1 MWWWKRATRGSGTRE
16 RKKEEEKKKRE
27 ERVDPREYNTRLSVV
42 SINLGKGKFAN
53 YNKILASTPPG
64 IPASGFRDRFS
75 RFGRGIATK
84 LNSNVTRLI
93 HVFGKQDPAAGVHC
107 RPVANRRKAGKPR
120 ETMLELRRIRGARA
134 SLIPE
139 FINYTVHAEDIY
151 YVGYKLQ
158 LRLPYKRNGG
168 RATSLPLPP
177 SIHLSLSLSA
187 GREKVHRTGADG
199 NKEGRLIIRGGLVT
213 FK

>member
-1 MWWWKRATRGSGTRE
+1 MQHA
-16 RKKEEEKKKRE
+16 
-27 ERVDPREYNTRLSVV
+27 RLSG
-42 SINLGKGKFAN
+42 IPIDLGEGKFAN
-53 YNKILASTPPG
+53 YNKILGAPLPNSCFR
-64 IPASGFRDRFS
+64 IVGFRDRFS
-75 RFGRGIATK
+75 GGGIATK
-84 LNSNVTRLI
+84 LDSNVTRLI

-107 RPVANRRKAGKPR
+107 RPVANRRKAGKLR

-168 RATSLPLPP
+168 RASPP
-177 SIHLSLSLSA
+177 LSLSLSLYLSICLSLSP